1 MKKIA
6 ILGANGFLGKYLTK
20 FLTAAEH
27 TVLPVTRKTLD
38 LTNYWQVAEWLD
50 FNTPDVVINCVTSG
64 GGSRVNDIN
73 YTNVQTDLGIFLN
86 FFNNPKCPRY
96 INIGSG
102 AEFDRRR
109 SMDNCVESE
118 LLSNTPIDS
127 YGYAKNV
134 ISRLCLPKD
143 NFYTLRLF
151 GCFDRT
157 EPDIRVFKKLLQNK
171 RLTFDEKYFDTIS
184 ALDFALIVKYYCE
197 TDKIVGKD
205 VNCVYNEKILLSDLL
220 KKFAQVHVPDAKIHV
235 SNDRG
240 LNYTGAGNLLH
251 YLKIPLVGLDQ
262 GIKNYV

>member
-20 FLTAAEH
+20 FLTAAGH
-27 TVLPVTRKTLD
+27 TIIPVTRKTLD
-38 LTNYWQVAEWLD
+38 LTNYWQVDEWLD
-50 FNTPDVVINCVTSG
+50 LNTPDVIINCVTSG

-73 YTNVQTDLGIFLN
+73 YTNVQTDLGIFMS
-86 FFNNPKCPRY
+86 FFNNANCPRY

-109 SMDNCVESE
+109 SIDSCVERE
-118 LLSNTPIDS
+118 ILSSTPIDS
-127 YGYAKNV
+127 YGYVKNV

-151 GCFDRT
+151 GCFDHT
-157 EPDIRVFKKLLQNK
+157 EPNIRVFKQLLQNK
-171 RLTFDEKYFDTIS
+171 KLVFDEKYFDTIS
-184 ALDFALIVKYYCE
+184 ALDFALIVRYYCE

-205 VNCVYNEKILLSDLL
+205 VNCVYKEKIPLSELLR
-220 KKFAQVHVPDAKIHV
+220 KFAQVHVPDAKIHV
-235 SNDRG
+235 TDDCG
-240 LNYTGAGNLLH
+240 LNYTGAGDLLH

>member
-1 MKKIA
+1 MKRIA
-6 ILGANGFLGKYLTK
+6 ILGANGFLGKYLFN
-20 FLTAAEH
+20 FLTSAGH
-27 TVLPVTRKTLD
+27 TILPVTRKTLD

-50 FNTPDVVINCVTSG
+50 FNNLDVVINCVTS

-109 SMDNCVESE
+109 SMDSCLESE
-118 LLSNTPIDS
+118 ILSNTPIDS

-151 GCFDRT
+151 GCFDNT
-157 EPDIRVFKKLLQNK
+157 ELDIRVFKKLLQNK
-171 RLTFDEKYFDTIS
+171 KLTFDEKYFDTIS

-205 VNCVYNEKILLSDLL
+205 VNCVYREKILLSELL
-220 KKFAQVHVPDAKIHV
+220 RKFAQVHVPDAKIHV

-240 LNYTGAGNLLH
+240 LNYTGAGNLLQ